1 MNVVSNGTLNGL
13 MNVLGQATVM
23 GLLDVL
29 VTKPTFL
36 LGWLP
41 IAGYIVR
48 LGEPYG
54 ISFLWFLSKMYNI
67 KF

>member
-1 MNVVSNGTLNGL
+1 MNVVSNATLNGL

-23 GLLDVL
+23 GSLDVL

-48 LGEPYG
+48 LGEP
-54 ISFLWFLSKMYNI
+54 
-67 KF
+67 

>member
-1 MNVVSNGTLNGL
+1 MNVVSNATLNGL

-29 VTKPTFL
+29 V
-36 LGWLP
+36 LP

-48 LGEPYG
+48 LGEP
-54 ISFLWFLSKMYNI
+54 
-67 KF
+67 